1 MSLNRPEVEKI
12 AHLARLEIT
21 EDEMQGFVKNL
32 SRIIDFVDQLQSV
45 DTSGVVPM
53 AHALHMV
60 QRLRA
65 DLVTE
70 PNERE
75 KYQANASKVEAGLY
89 LVPRVIEKIA
99 SLVRSTRPHISVYIR
114 SKGPGTAFA
123 DDMRV
128 GGSRCQPTCFHAHQN
143 CYRTICTARTERSQQ

>member
-53 AHALHMV
+53 AHPLHMV

-75 KYQANASKVEAGLY
+75 KYQANASKVKAGLY
-89 LVPRVIEKIA
+89 LVPKVIE
-99 SLVRSTRPHISVYIR
+99 
-114 SKGPGTAFA
+114 
-123 DDMRV
+123 
-128 GGSRCQPTCFHAHQN
+128 
-143 CYRTICTARTERSQQ
+143 

>member
-1 MSLNRPEVEKI
+1 MSLNRAEVEKI

-53 AHALHMV
+53 AHPLHMA
-60 QRLRA
+60 QRMRA
-65 DLVTE
+65 DSVTE
-70 PNERE
+70 INERD

-89 LVPRVIEKIA
+89 LVPRVIE
-99 SLVRSTRPHISVYIR
+99 
-114 SKGPGTAFA
+114 
-123 DDMRV
+123 
-128 GGSRCQPTCFHAHQN
+128 
-143 CYRTICTARTERSQQ
+143 